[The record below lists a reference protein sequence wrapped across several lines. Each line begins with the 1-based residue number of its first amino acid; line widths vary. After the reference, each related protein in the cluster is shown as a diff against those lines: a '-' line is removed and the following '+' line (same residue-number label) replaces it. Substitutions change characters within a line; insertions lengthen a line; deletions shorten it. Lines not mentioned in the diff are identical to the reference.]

1 MANVDP
7 KASRFSIFQGI
18 LPIEGPRVSAD
29 VIAGITLAALAI
41 PEVMGYT
48 KISGTPVITGLYT
61 MLIPMLL
68 FSLFGSS
75 RHLVVGAD
83 SATAAILA
91 SGITGMAAPRS
102 GEWLALAGLLALMAA
117 VFLLLARIAR
127 LGFLAD
133 FLSRTVLVGFLSGVG
148 IQVAVGEIPGMLD
161 LSVKGP
167 GTIHK
172 LAATVAQLEQT
183 NFTALMVA
191 VTVLVVV
198 VALRNV
204 SKKVPGALLAVMGAI
219 IASWAFN
226 LESYGV
232 RVLGPVPSG
241 LPKLGLPEVAI
252 DINLIEKLLP
262 TAFAMFV
269 VILSQSA
276 ATARAYADRYNE
288 RFDENM
294 DLVGLCLGNIGAGL
308 TGTFVVNGSPTKT
321 QMVESAGGKSQIS
334 QLMASFVVLMVLL
347 FFTGPLA
354 YMPNSVLSAVVF
366 LIGVELID
374 IKGMKKIG
382 TERPWEFWVALI
394 TAAVVV
400 FVGVEQ
406 SILLA
411 IVLSLVVHTRH
422 GYLVRNMLLV
432 PDETQGWRQQPIGSK
447 MQVMPGL
454 LIYRF
459 MHNMYYANS
468 QVLNH
473 EIVELARSADPP
485 LSWFCIDAAAVND
498 VDFTASE
505 TLRTLQ
511 GNLASQGIRLV
522 MCEVVEEVRQ
532 EFDRSRLTDLFGR
545 DAFFQTLGAVV
556 IAYSQR
562 NPSHW
567 NGRDRLNPNQL
578 SEGESS

>member
-1 MANVDP
+1 
-7 KASRFSIFQGI
+7 
-18 LPIEGPRVSAD
+18 
-29 VIAGITLAALAI
+29 
-41 PEVMGYT
+41 MGYT

-61 MLIPMLL
+61 MLIPMIL

-161 LSVKGP
+161 LTVEGP

-183 NFTALMVA
+183 NFAALMAA

-198 VALRNV
+198 VALRSV
-204 SKKVPGALLAVMGAI
+204 SKRVPGALLAVIGAI
-219 IASWAFN
+219 IASWALN

-241 LPKLGLPEVAI
+241 LPKLGFPQVAI
-252 DINLIEKLLP
+252 DINLVEKLLP

-334 QLMASFVVLMVLL
+334 QLVASFIVLMVLL

-354 YMPNSVLSAVVF
+354 YMPSSVLSAVVF

-374 IKGMKKIG
+374 IKGLKKIC

-422 GYLVRNMLLV
+422 GYLVRNTLLV
-432 PDETQGWRQQPIGSK
+432 TDETQGWRQQPIGSK
-447 MQVMPGL
+447 RQVLPGL
-454 LIYRF
+454 MIYRF

-532 EFDRSRLTDLFGR
+532 EFDRSGLTAIFGE

-556 IAYSQR
+556 LAYSQR
-562 NPSHW
+562 KPPM
-567 NGRDRLNPNQL
+567 GMAGT
-578 SEGESS
+578 SEAQISYRKENHHEIQ